1 MRAPQF
7 APVQSHKGN
16 KAMATNLDTEKLL
29 VNIMEAANLL
39 SVGRSTIYK
48 LMNSGDLKVV
58 KLGCSA
64 RITMDSIR
72 ALVDGGNSAASAK

>member
-1 MRAPQF
+1 M
-7 APVQSHKGN
+7 N
-16 KAMATNLDTEKLL
+16 TNLENGKLL
-29 VNIMEAANLL
+29 VSIMEAAGLL

-64 RITMDSIR
+64 RITMDSVR
-72 ALVDGGNSAASAK
+72 ALAGANDNTAVEA

>member
-1 MRAPQF
+1 
-7 APVQSHKGN
+7 
-16 KAMATNLDTEKLL
+16 MATNLDTDKLL

-48 LMNSGDLKVV
+48 LMNSGSLKVV

-72 ALVDGGNSAASAK
+72 ALVDGAASAPSEK

>member
-1 MRAPQF
+1 MT
-7 APVQSHKGN
+7 K
-16 KAMATNLDTEKLL
+16 NLDNGKLL
-29 VNIMEAANLL
+29 VNIMEAASLL

-48 LMNSGDLKVV
+48 LMNSGDLKMV

-72 ALVDGGNSAASAK
+72 ALASANDNAAMEA

>member
-1 MRAPQF
+1 M
-7 APVQSHKGN
+7 K
-16 KAMATNLDTEKLL
+16 TNLDNGKLL
-29 VNIMEAANLL
+29 VNIMEAASLL

-48 LMNSGDLKVV
+48 LMNSGELKMV

-72 ALVDGGNSAASAK
+72 ALAGANDNAAAEA

>member
-1 MRAPQF
+1 MT
-7 APVQSHKGN
+7 
-16 KAMATNLDTEKLL
+16 TNLNNYKML
-29 VNIMEAANLL
+29 VNITEAASLL

-48 LMNSGDLKVV
+48 LMNSDDLKMV

-72 ALVDGGNSAASAK
+72 SLAGVNDNTAGA

>member
-1 MRAPQF
+1 MSA
-7 APVQSHKGN
+7 
-16 KAMATNLDTEKLL
+16 NLDNGKLL
-29 VNIMEAANLL
+29 VNIMGAASLL

-48 LMNSGDLKVV
+48 LMNSGELKVV

-72 ALVDGGNSAASAK
+72 ALAGANDNAGA

>member
-1 MRAPQF
+1 MNA
-7 APVQSHKGN
+7 
-16 KAMATNLDTEKLL
+16 NLDNGKLL
-29 VNIMEAANLL
+29 VNIMEAASLL

-48 LMNSGDLKVV
+48 LMNAGDLRVV

-72 ALVDGGNSAASAK
+72 ALVGANDNAGAGA